1 MDGLAAIENRAWLGR
16 VTCGWKRP
24 ELPLEDVLRYWR
36 DVHSPAIA
44 RRPGIWEYRHFQ
56 FDPVRSDL
64 VAAIVG
70 VALDCPRDEQL
81 MWTSDVR
88 YASQADLDL
97 FSADPAPATRGHL
110 LADIDLIVEQSTTYR
125 VVEELGHTFVDRS
138 GTGQPQGAPAAP
150 TYALFFRH
158 RGEEAAFR
166 AKLEAVATKWA
177 DDQAVVRLRLALF
190 EAPDMEAERKSGYP
204 IKTHPPERQY
214 QAWIDLTVANESDMA
229 RLVAD
234 ADLTPEVSAL
244 HIYPVRAVYTSNR
257 DGKPTFVGL
266 RGYPALAAMTAL
278 GGKNQAHPALLE
290 WMYGPVAEG
299 VELP

>member
-1 MDGLAAIENRAWLGR
+1 MDGLAGIENRAWLGR
-16 VTCGWKRP
+16 VTCGWKKP
-24 ELPLEDVLRYWR
+24 ELPLDDVLRYWR

-56 FDPVRSDL
+56 FGQVQPDLIAPV
-64 VAAIVG
+64 VG
-70 VALDCPRDEQL
+70 LALDCPPGEQL

-88 YASQADLDL
+88 YASQTALDQ
-97 FSADPAPATRGHL
+97 FSSEPDPATRGHL
-110 LADIDLIVEQSTTYR
+110 LADIDLIVDQSTTYR

-138 GTGQPQGAPAAP
+138 GNDQPQGEPVIP
-150 TYALFFRH
+150 TFSLFLRQ
-158 RGEEAAFR
+158 RGDEPAFR
-166 AKLEAVATKWA
+166 DYLSKLALVWEGDPAVI
-177 DDQAVVRLRLALF
+177 RLRLALF

-204 IKTHPPERQY
+204 IKTHPPDRQY
-214 QAWIDLTVANESDMA
+214 QAWIDLTVATKSDLA
-229 RLVAD
+229 RLVAA
-234 ADLTPEVSAL
+234 ADLVREVTAL

-257 DGKPTFVGL
+257 AGRPTFVGL

-290 WMYGPVAEG
+290 WMYGPIAAG